1 MTQSLLHPALLERYG
16 KTPLPRYTS
25 YPPANLWS
33 EQDESLAQT
42 ALGTVGNRPLSLY
55 VHVPFCRKLCL
66 YCGCNMMVTRSQDLV
81 SRYLAALDVEVARIA
96 SLLPERGD
104 VVQVHLGGGTP
115 TYLDEQQLTQL
126 WQSLT
131 QRFQISR
138 DCETSIEIHPPVTS
152 DGQLQRL
159 AELGFSRV
167 SMGVQDFDPVVQKRI
182 NRIQPFEQTRDLV
195 LLSRRLGFVSVNM
208 DLMYGLPLQTV
219 ERFAHT
225 LDRVA
230 ELRPDRIAL
239 FGYAHMPQLRKHQS
253 VFRSEELPDAPT
265 RAALFELAMSRLLDL
280 GYVYVGLDHFAL
292 PGDELLIA
300 RGRGELRRNFMG
312 YTTCKSSEVLAFGP
326 SSISE
331 LGRYYLQNARDVV
344 PYCERVESGALPV
357 VRGYCLS
364 EDDLIRRDL
373 IMQLLCNLVV
383 SKQAIAAR
391 YGFDFDG
398 YFATEQQALEPLI
411 ADGLCGWV
419 DDELRILPPGQLLLR
434 TVASVFDA
442 TLHRPAPR
450 HHVAAV

>member
-33 EQDESLAQT
+33 EQGESLAQT
-42 ALGTVGNRPLSLY
+42 ALATVGNRPLSLY

-81 SRYLAALDVEVARIA
+81 SRYLAALDAEVERVAA
-96 SLLPERGD
+96 LLPERGD
-104 VVQVHLGGGTP
+104 VVQLHLGGGTP
-115 TYLDEQQLTQL
+115 TYLDAQQLTQL

-131 QRFQISR
+131 KRFQISR
-138 DCETSIEIHPPVTS
+138 GCETSIEIHPPVTT

-167 SMGVQDFDPVVQKRI
+167 SMGVQDFDPIVQKRI

-219 ERFAHT
+219 ERFSHT
-225 LDRVA
+225 IDRVA
-230 ELRPDRIAL
+230 VLRPDRIAL

-253 VFRSEELPDAPT
+253 VFRSDELPDPPT

-292 PGDELLIA
+292 PNDELLVA
-300 RGRGELRRNFMG
+300 RQRGELRRNFMG

-344 PYCERVESGALPV
+344 PYCERVESGALPI

-364 EDDLIRRDL
+364 DDDLIRRDL
-373 IMQLLCNLVV
+373 IMQLLCNLMV
-383 SKQAIAAR
+383 SKSAIATR
-391 YGFDFDG
+391 YGIDFDS
-398 YFATEQQALEPLI
+398 YFATERQALEPLI
-411 ADGLCGWV
+411 ADGLCGWQG
-419 DDELRILPPGQLLLR
+419 DELRILPPGQLLLR

-450 HHVAAV
+450 HHAAAV